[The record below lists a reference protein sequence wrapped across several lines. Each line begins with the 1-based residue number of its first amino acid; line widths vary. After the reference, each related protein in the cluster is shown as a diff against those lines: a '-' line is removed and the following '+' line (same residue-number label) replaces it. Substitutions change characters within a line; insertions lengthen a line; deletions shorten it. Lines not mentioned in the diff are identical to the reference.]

1 MRRKKDLNETVNIR
15 IKIKQLC
22 TGHCKT
28 RDLLKTRAELIYF
41 KSITGK
47 PMNGYA
53 VVYAEELEEI

>member
-1 MRRKKDLNETVNIR
+1 MKEFISEKIRVR

-53 VVYAEELEEI
+53 VVYAEELKDI